1 MWWLLTQHFG
11 LRDRQEHHDMKV
23 DDFQLYKDNNGVEF
37 VQFTEGQT
45 KTRQV
50 GLHTKHRDFQPRMFA
65 VGGERCP
72 VALFK
77 QFVSRWPQNLKTTGP
92 FYLSIKT
99 NRKPDDN
106 VWFKVQPMG
115 ENKINDMM
123 KSIVANS
130 WEQRQKVY
138 QPQRSQNGCEQIE
151 ESERRAVGDC
161 KGHRT
166 QDHSVIRQ
174 LRRGKWRR
182 TATAFICHF
191 REE

>member
-1 MWWLLTQHFG
+1 
-11 LRDRQEHHDMKV
+11 
-23 DDFQLYKDNNGVEF
+23 
-37 VQFTEGQT
+37 
-45 KTRQV
+45 
-50 GLHTKHRDFQPRMFA
+50 MFA

-77 QFVSRWPQNLKTTGP
+77 QFVSRRPQNLKTTGP
-92 FYLSIKT
+92 FCLSIKT

-123 KSIVANS
+123 KSIVANTILES
-130 WEQRQKVY
+130 SDKVY

-166 QDHSVIRQ
+166 QDHSVIRR
-174 LRRGKWRR
+174 L
-182 TATAFICHF
+182 
-191 REE
+191 